1 LELKGTKR
9 MSIGFRSKC
18 LLLSL
23 LSASTIAVL
32 PGCGGTQSSG
42 QALDGALATAAIARE
57 QVYPLA
63 GRVTIDGAPP
73 QLDKRDSL
81 VVMLNE
87 PDMLDAPSLKKKYVQ
102 ADQEGAFS
110 FSSYTQNDG
119 FKEGKYVLT
128 FAILK
133 DRSKIGMIGPDKL
146 NNLYN
151 DPDANSK
158 VAALVIEHHAPG
170 KSDYTFDLEVSG
182 KAPAAPGPHALTRLV
197 DERIPGA
204 GRAR

>member
-1 LELKGTKR
+1 
-9 MSIGFRSKC
+9 MPIGFRSKC
-18 LLLSL
+18 LLPLL

-32 PGCGGTQSSG
+32 PGCGGGQSAG
-42 QALDGALATAAIARE
+42 QALDNALASAAIAKDK
-57 QVYPLA
+57 VYPLA

-81 VVMLNE
+81 VVMLN
-87 PDMLDAPSLKKKYVQ
+87 DLDRLDTPSLNKKHVQ
-102 ADQEGAFS
+102 TDREGAFS
-110 FSSYTQNDG
+110 FSTYTQNDG
-119 FKEGKYVLT
+119 FKAGKYVLT
-128 FAILK
+128 FAVLR
-133 DRSKIGMIGPDKL
+133 DRSKIGMVGPDKL

-158 VAALVIEHHAPG
+158 VAAFVIEHQAPG
-170 KSDYTFDLEVSG
+170 KSDYTFNLEVSG
-182 KAPAAPGPHALTRLV
+182 KGPTTPGPHALTRLV